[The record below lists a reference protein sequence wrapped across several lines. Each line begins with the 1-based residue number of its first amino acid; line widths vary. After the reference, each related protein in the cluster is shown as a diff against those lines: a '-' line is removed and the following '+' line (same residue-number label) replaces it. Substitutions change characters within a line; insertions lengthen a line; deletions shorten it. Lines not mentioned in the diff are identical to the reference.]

1 MAAGCS
7 AASATRWAASIPPQ
21 ARPQSDPVQ
30 WIEVVVR
37 VDPDDVDAVADALRE
52 VSPAGVSIEPAIQT
66 LDHDNFQYE
75 LLDEPTT
82 LRVCLAG
89 PLTAADRRALRRR
102 LAGAARAAR
111 LAPIQYREV
120 RDQDW
125 AEEWKRYFGVLHV
138 GRHFVVRPSWE
149 AYEAQPGELVIE
161 LDPGT
166 AFGTGQHETT
176 RLCLEALE
184 RYVRPG
190 TSVLDV
196 GTGSGILA
204 VGAALLGAELV
215 RACDIDDNAIAAAA
229 ENVRRNGVEDAVDV
243 RVGSVGA
250 EWPWDESAGASAG
263 LVVANISSVALTA
276 LMSDLAA
283 ALRSGGCFIGSGFI
297 ESGLAG
303 VEAAVRAAGLGPIEV
318 LEDGEWRCL
327 VARKP

>member
-1 MAAGCS
+1 M
-7 AASATRWAASIPPQ
+7 P
-21 ARPQSDPVQ
+21 RPEHDSLQ

-37 VDPDDVDAVADALRE
+37 VAPDDVDAVSDALRE
-52 VSPAGVSIEPAIQT
+52 VSPAGVSIEPAIRT

-89 PLTAADRRALRRR
+89 PLTAADRRGLRRR
-102 LAGAARAAR
+102 LAAAASTGP
-111 LAPIQYREV
+111 LAPIQYRAV
-120 RDQDW
+120 RDLDW
-125 AEEWKRYFGVLHV
+125 AEEWKRYFKVLHV
-138 GRHFVVRPSWE
+138 GERFVVRPSWE

-184 RYVRPG
+184 GQVRAG
-190 TSVLDV
+190 MDVLDV

-204 VGAALLGAELV
+204 VGAVLLGAAFV
-215 RACDIDDNAIAAAA
+215 HACDIDENAIAAAV
-229 ENVRRNGVEDAVDV
+229 ENARRNGVHGAIDV
-243 RVGSVGA
+243 RAGSVGGD
-250 EWPWDESAGASAG
+250 WPWDEPAAASAD

-276 LMSDLAA
+276 LMTEMVA
-283 ALRSGGCFIGSGFI
+283 ALRPGGCFIGSGFI
-297 ESGLAG
+297 ESGRGG
-303 VEAAVRAAGLGPIEV
+303 VEAAVRAAGLEPVRV